1 MKQILLILLLILTQG
16 EGENMKPKI
25 NFHKDGKLMWL
36 IDTTENNKRH
46 SMRTIESMQ
55 KTDPDLVYKSYE
67 NYLNHVNSHK
77 EYKYNNW
84 RIPTLKELLR
94 LEQKDTFFARLF
106 ASKEQKKSQIC
117 IDTEIFYDH
126 KIRHVLRYWT
136 SDTCTSRD
144 VKEGYISVSF
154 SGLRFDPKSYGKAM
168 PGWGIRYGCLPK
180 YGKLNLR
187 LVRDVK

>member
-36 IDTTENNKRH
+36 IDTTEINRY
-46 SMRTIESMQ
+46 SM
-55 KTDPDLVYKSYE
+55 KTEKEYEVKGYTTEKSYE
-67 NYLNHVNSHK
+67 NYLAYVNSHK
-77 EYKYNNW
+77 EYKYDNW
-84 RIPTLKELLR
+84 RVPTLKELLR

-126 KIRHVLRYWT
+126 KIRHVDEYWT
-136 SDTCTSRD
+136 SDSCTTNRG
-144 VKEGYISVSF
+144 KEGYISVSF
-154 SGLRFDPKSYGKAM
+154 NSLRFNPKSYAKAS
-168 PGWGIRYGCLPK
+168 PAWGISYGCTVK
-180 YGKLNLR
+180 YGKYNLR